1 MFVFNSF
8 PSPSLFPLRHFRM
21 AYSLLPVIRNL
32 LENSASQEVFNVI
45 SIACGTA
52 IELATFELLA
62 RSREVRVNYL
72 GCDINK
78 TDLRFNMRV
87 LQKQAPHVKQT
98 YIHANIASSPPLAD
112 ISNAHCIIW
121 RHPEFLS
128 DHDETPKG
136 LILDMCQIL
145 WNILVH
151 KNDKAPILITSYD
164 PHEMMIIL
172 ELIQQFCEEGLKY
185 DLAIDKQPGRASW
198 QNPTIEP
205 EDKDPLF
212 NLNHHDQCQLLI
224 TSCQAK
230 KLVANEDM
238 FLRALAKAFLT
249 ILPRVQPSEENKLAD
264 LLANLEQPNSD
275 TLREATSFLN
285 DQIRAKDS
293 PFVARELLL
302 SLLTD
307 YYEQPNSSHHF
318 GSGLKF

>member
-8 PSPSLFPLRHFRM
+8 PSASLFPFRHFRM

-32 LENSASQEVFNVI
+32 LENSANPDVFNVI

-52 IELATFELLA
+52 IELAAFELLA
-62 RSREVRVNYL
+62 RSRGVKVNYL

-78 TDLRFNMRV
+78 ADLRFNSRI
-87 LQKQAPHVKQT
+87 LKKQAPHVKQT
-98 YIHANIASSPPLAD
+98 YIHANIASSPPLSG

-151 KNDKAPILITSYD
+151 KNAKAPLLITSYD

-172 ELIQQFCEEGLKY
+172 ELIQQFCGEELKY
-185 DLAIDKQPGRASW
+185 DLTIDKQPGRASW

-205 EDKDPLF
+205 EDNDPLF
-212 NLNHHDQCQLLI
+212 NLNHHDQYQLLI
-224 TSCQAK
+224 TCCPVK
-230 KLVANEDM
+230 KLEATEDM
-238 FLRALAKAFLT
+238 FLKALAKAFLT
-249 ILPRVQPSEENKLAD
+249 LLPRVHPGEEKKLTD
-264 LLANLEQPNSD
+264 LLAHLEQPNSD

-285 DQIRAKDS
+285 DQIRTKDS

-302 SLLTD
+302 SSLTD
-307 YYEQPNSSHHF
+307 YYEQPKSSHHF